1 MGRWIVTLAMLAG
14 CFVLTEWL
22 PFSPYF
28 RNMDTMVH
36 EFGHAAA
43 TLLVSG
49 EVQYI
54 HLYEDHSGV
63 TLSAVERG
71 WRLIPVA
78 LAGYMAASLFTV
90 LLFELHR
97 RRQHRLGLA
106 IVTVIALVCLLLF
119 VRNAYGA
126 QWLLGFI
133 VLNTVAFLLPFGFAR
148 VGYFLLLAF
157 LSLVES
163 VFGAVTIAVL
173 SWTSPGSAGDAANLA
188 GATGLPAIMWGALF
202 LVFALLCAKRAIGAF
217 LAPAGRA
224 SAWSRPSKR
233 RGYTPRA

>member
-1 MGRWIVTLAMLAG
+1 MGRWIITLSLLVG

-28 RNMDTMVH
+28 RNMDTMIH
-36 EFGHAAA
+36 EFGHAVT

-63 TLSAVERG
+63 TLSAVQSG

-78 LAGYMAASLFTV
+78 MSGYMTASLFA
-90 LLFELHR
+90 LILFALHR
-97 RRQHRLGLA
+97 HQQYRLGLA
-106 IVTVIALVCLLLF
+106 LVTGVALISLILF
-119 VRNAYGA
+119 VRNDFGA

-133 VLNTVAFLLPFGFAR
+133 GINAVAFVLPISFIRTA
-148 VGYFLLLAF
+148 YYLLLAF

-163 VFGAVTIAVL
+163 VAGAITITVLAVT
-173 SWTSPGSAGDAANLA
+173 TPGGAGDSANLA
-188 GATGLPAIMWGALF
+188 NVTGIPAIIWSLFF
-202 LVFALLCAKRAIGAF
+202 LVFALWCAKRAIGYF
-217 LAPAGRA
+217 LPPPKKSIWGN
-224 SAWSRPSKR
+224 KR
-233 RGYTPRA
+233 GLTT

>member
-1 MGRWIVTLAMLAG
+1 MGRWIVTLTLLAG

-43 TLLVSG
+43 TLLLSG
-49 EVQYI
+49 HVQYI

-63 TLSAVERG
+63 TLSAVQSG

-78 LAGYMAASLFTV
+78 LSGYIAASLFAV
-90 LLFELHR
+90 LLFALHR
-97 RRQHRLGLA
+97 HKQHRLGLA
-106 IVTVIALVCLLLF
+106 IVTAIAAVSLLLF

-133 VLNTVAFLLPFGFAR
+133 CLNAVAFVLPIAIVR
-148 VGYFLLLAF
+148 TGYYLLLAF

-163 VFGAVTIAVL
+163 VVGAVTILILA
-173 SWTSPGSAGDAANLA
+173 WTTPDAAGDAANLA
-188 GATGLPAIMWGALF
+188 NATGVPAQLWGLLF
-202 LVFALLCAKRAIGAF
+202 VGFALLCAKKAIGHF
-217 LAPAGRA
+217 LAPPKKK
-224 SAWSRPSKR
+224 PSWPAKKR
-233 RGYTPRA
+233 GLSSPLS

>member
-1 MGRWIVTLAMLAG
+1 MGRWIITLALLVG

-28 RNMDTMVH
+28 RNMDTMIH

-43 TLLVSG
+43 TLLLSG

-63 TLSAVERG
+63 TLSAVQSG

-78 LAGYMAASLFTV
+78 LSGYMTASLFAV
-90 LLFELHR
+90 LLFALHR
-97 RRQHRLGLA
+97 YRQYRVGLA
-106 IVTVIALVCLLLF
+106 IVTGIALVCLLLF
-119 VRNAYGA
+119 VRNDFGS

-133 VLNTVAFLLPFGFAR
+133 GLNALAFIMPIAFVR
-148 VGYFLLLAF
+148 MSYYMLLAF

-163 VFGAVTIAVL
+163 VTGAATILYLAA
-173 SWTSPGSAGDAANLA
+173 TKPEGAGDAANLA
-188 GATGLPAIMWGALF
+188 GVTGVPAILWGVFFLLF
-202 LVFALLCAKRAIGAF
+202 SLWCAKRAILYF
-217 LAPAGRA
+217 LPPPKK
-224 SAWSRPSKR
+224 SMWSKKR
-233 RGYTPRA
+233 GVSPLT